1 MKRKLKQS
9 NSKKIK
15 WQYKIKVH
23 NYLPCTTIFCN
34 LNVIKM
40 AFIICSY
47 RRLSTKSH
55 FLCKFESQGK
65 VSITPSSLCLGFR
78 VIRKR
83 GRFHLGGKTRAFNF
97 GTKRRRI
104 LVEISSMVQFIL
116 WWKFL
121 KQINP
126 QLYSFL
132 IQIPAGI
139 RGKKSIPLVQPYS
152 IDERGSL
159 LLSNVNFPRS
169 LKVKVFLAEKSK
181 SFVALTG
188 LNAI

>member
-9 NSKKIK
+9 NSTKIK

-47 RRLSTKSH
+47 RRLATKSH

-83 GRFHLGGKTRAFNF
+83 GRFHLGGTTRAFNF

-121 KQINP
+121 KQIKPSVIFFFNP
-126 QLYSFL
+126 DSSWNTWKKIYTISPAILYWRTWQSAF
-132 IQIPAGI
+132 
-139 RGKKSIPLVQPYS
+139 
-152 IDERGSL
+152 E
-159 LLSNVNFPRS
+159 
-169 LKVKVFLAEKSK
+169 
-181 SFVALTG
+181 
-188 LNAI
+188 

>member
-1 MKRKLKQS
+1 MTVQNKGT
-9 NSKKIK
+9 
-15 WQYKIKVH
+15 

-47 RRLSTKSH
+47 RRLATKGH

-83 GRFHLGGKTRAFNF
+83 ERFNLGGTTRAFNF
-97 GTKRRRI
+97 GTKRRTVI

-116 WWKFL
+116 W
-121 KQINP
+121 
-126 QLYSFL
+126 
-132 IQIPAGI
+132 
-139 RGKKSIPLVQPYS
+139 
-152 IDERGSL
+152 
-159 LLSNVNFPRS
+159 
-169 LKVKVFLAEKSK
+169 
-181 SFVALTG
+181 
-188 LNAI
+188 

>member
-34 LNVIKM
+34 LNVIKI

-47 RRLSTKSH
+47 RRLATKSH
-55 FLCKFESQGK
+55 FESQGK
-65 VSITPSSLCLGFR
+65 VSITPSSLCLGFTD
-78 VIRKR
+78 VRKR
-83 GRFHLGGKTRAFNF
+83 GRFNLGGTTRAFNF

-104 LVEISSMVQFIL
+104 WVEISSMVQFIL

-121 KQINP
+121 KQIKATVIFFFNP
-126 QLYSFL
+126 DSSWNTWKKIYTIS
-132 IQIPAGI
+132 PAI
-139 RGKKSIPLVQPYS
+139 
-152 IDERGSL
+152 
-159 LLSNVNFPRS
+159 
-169 LKVKVFLAEKSK
+169 
-181 SFVALTG
+181 
-188 LNAI
+188 LNWQTLQSAFE